1 VVAATPRRSGTVCI
15 PDSVSCVL
23 DQPLTIVLP
32 VYNFERK
39 LRASVLEV
47 LELAHSFTHDFSLVI
62 VDDGSLDETYEAA
75 FELARTYPQMKVLR
89 QPARQGLGRVLEMV
103 RNNLAAEMVV
113 VHDGI
118 SPIDVDQLETL
129 LNSSE
134 IGRVELAAESM
145 RDATG
150 QGSCGSRRMA
160 SLRTL
165 HDDVEHAHRRL
176 TGFCWMKL
184 EKPLIPRRCRDL
196 GPPATF
202 PSLGSLPTLSL
213 PVPLG

>member
-1 VVAATPRRSGTVCI
+1 
-15 PDSVSCVL
+15 VL

-39 LRASVLEV
+39 LRSSVLEV
-47 LELAHSFTHDFSLVI
+47 LELAHSFTQDFSLVI
-62 VDDGSLDETYEAA
+62 VDDGSSDETYEAA
-75 FELARTYPQMKVLR
+75 FELARTYPQVNVLR

-103 RNNLAAEMVV
+103 RNNLATEMAI

-118 SPIDVDQLETL
+118 SPIDVDQLESL
-129 LNSSE
+129 LNSSA
-134 IGRVELAAESM
+134 IDRVEHAAETM

-150 QGSCGSRRMA
+150 QGSCGSRRLA

-165 HDDVEHAHRRL
+165 HDDLEHAHRRL

-184 EKPLIPRRCRDL
+184 EKPLTPRRCREL
-196 GPPATF
+196 GPTTTF
-202 PSLGSLPTLSL
+202 PSLGSLPTSSV